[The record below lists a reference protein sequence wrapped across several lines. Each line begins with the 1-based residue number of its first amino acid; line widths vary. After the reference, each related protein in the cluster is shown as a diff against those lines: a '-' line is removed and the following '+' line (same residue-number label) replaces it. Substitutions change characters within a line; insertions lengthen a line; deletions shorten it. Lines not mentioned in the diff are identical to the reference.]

1 MWYEMQLDWLLL
13 FLPLICST
21 PGSRGCWQALVF
33 CTATGSP
40 SEGWSKPALAG
51 LYWVSWVGGEVGG
64 QPEEKGE
71 QKVPECFLLGRLWI
85 VLFNTFADYS
95 VWYYIVFFFFFW
107 NKIKSV
113 LSQSGEAG
121 HSKTLESGFLALP
134 LTGGMT
140 FEKLICHLNLSFL
153 FWKMKDLKSMLSTN

>member
-1 MWYEMQLDWLLL
+1 MWYEMQLDWLLS
-13 FLPLICST
+13 LPLICST
-21 PGSRGCWQALVF
+21 PGSRGCWEALVF

-51 LYWVSWVGGEVGG
+51 LCWVSWVGGEVGG
-64 QPEEKGE
+64 QPEEKGK
-71 QKVPECFLLGRLWI
+71 QKVPECFLLGRLWM
-85 VLFNTFADYS
+85 VLLNTFANHS
-95 VWYYIVFFFFFW
+95 VWYYIVLCFFF
-107 NKIKSV
+107 NKIKSI

-121 HSKTLESGFLALP
+121 HSKTLESGFLALT